1 MQDVCA
7 RADVGRSTFYLHFA
21 DKDELL
27 VGGFDDLARAIRATP
42 GTPPLTF
49 AGPLFAHA
57 LENRWLFQALVGRRT
72 GQVVLSR
79 FRDVVRDLVN
89 EAVPASPRRE
99 VAVRFLAGA
108 FIEVLVGALEGNGAT
123 VAELDAAYQAMA
135 ASALAFAR

>member
-1 MQDVCA
+1 M
-7 RADVGRSTFYLHFA
+7 
-21 DKDELL
+21 
-27 VGGFDDLARAIRATP
+27 
-42 GTPPLTF
+42 
-49 AGPLFAHA
+49 
-57 LENRWLFQALVGRRT
+57 
-72 GQVVLSR
+72 VLSR